1 MTMILPSAWVG
12 YRQRAAR
19 PKALAR
25 ALELRVSVTGLAL
38 LFVAA
43 VVGIAGTIGPDA
55 RWLGAL
61 GRTIAHDGIPRGVPF
76 AAAPSASWPN
86 VPALAELVFSGL
98 EGALGDRGLLLAQ
111 LVAVT
116 FGLVVLSRDARSAG
130 AGETGVAAAL
140 VVLVPAA
147 LLALVGIKAQLF
159 SLALFPLLAALLR
172 SEACRPSRRVWLL
185 VPLLALWSNLH
196 GAVLLG
202 LAVALV
208 CLGLHRLRRHPLESV
223 LVGAAALLA
232 LCATPALERTPRY
245 YLGVAG
251 SEAAKRGYGL
261 WAPLSPSSGF
271 DLLLVAGAILL
282 AVAFVRA
289 RPPAWELGA
298 AVLLAGLTVHTA
310 RNGVW
315 LLLFLAPRA
324 ATAVPARGRPRPA
337 VALPVAFLLAGALVA
352 GLVRGPLSI
361 GARDTL
367 IRKAI
372 SEARGSAIL
381 AESAPAE
388 QIVAAGGRV
397 WIANP
402 LDAFRQDDQ
411 RAYID
416 WLQGKPSGDRLLE
429 RARVV
434 VSSADSPSGR
444 RLRGDHRFRL
454 VARSGRYELFVRSPL
469 G

>member
-1 MTMILPSAWVG
+1 MILPSTWGG
-12 YRQRAAR
+12 YRQRASG

-25 ALELRVSVTGLAL
+25 VHELRVSATALAL

-43 VVGIAGTIGPDA
+43 VVGVAGTIGPDA

-61 GRTIAHDGIPRGVPF
+61 GRTIAHHGIPRGVPF
-76 AAAPSASWPN
+76 AAAHSAGWPN
-86 VPALAELVFSGL
+86 VPALGELVFSGL
-98 EGALGDRGLLLAQ
+98 LGAFGDRGLLLAQ
-111 LVAVT
+111 LAAVT
-116 FGLVVLSRDARSAG
+116 FGLVVASRDARSAG
-130 AGETGVAAAL
+130 ASDAGVAASIY
-140 VVLVPAA
+140 VLVAAA

-172 SEACRPSRRVWLL
+172 AETRAPSRRVWLL
-185 VPLLALWSNLH
+185 VPLVALWSNLH

-208 CLGLHRLRRHPLESV
+208 HLGLHRLRRRPLESV
-223 LVGAAALLA
+223 LVGGAAVLA

-261 WAPLSPSSGF
+261 WAPLSPTSGF
-271 DLLLVAGAILL
+271 DLLLAAGAVVL

-289 RPPAWELGA
+289 RPPVWELVA
-298 AVLLAGLTVHTA
+298 AALLAGLTVHTA

-324 ATAVPARGRPRPA
+324 AVAVRARGRPRPA
-337 VALPVAFLLAGALVA
+337 LAGVAALLLAAALVA

-361 GARDTL
+361 GARSTL

-372 SEARGSAIL
+372 AEARGGPIL

-397 WIANP
+397 WISNP
-402 LDAFRQDDQ
+402 LDAFHREDQ
-411 RAYID
+411 SAYID
-416 WLQGKPSGDRLLE
+416 WLQGKPGGDRLLD

-444 RLRGDHRFRL
+444 RLRHERRFRL

>member
-19 PKALAR
+19 PKALTR
-25 ALELRVSVTGLAL
+25 ALELRVSATGLAL

-43 VVGIAGTIGPDA
+43 VVGVAGTIGPDA

-61 GRTIAHDGIPRGVPF
+61 GRTIAHGGIPRGVPF

-98 EGALGDRGLLLAQ
+98 AGALGDRGLLLAQ

-116 FGLVVLSRDARSAG
+116 FGLVVLSRDARSSG
-130 AGETGVAAAL
+130 ARETGVAAAL
-140 VVLVPAA
+140 AVLVPAA

-172 SEACRPSRRVWLL
+172 AEARRPSRRVWLL
-185 VPLLALWSNLH
+185 VPLVALWSNLH

-208 CLGLHRLRRHPLESV
+208 YLGLHRLRRRPLESV
-223 LVGAAALLA
+223 LVGAAAVLA

-271 DLLLVAGAILL
+271 DLLLVAGALVL

-289 RPPAWELGA
+289 RPPAWELVA
-298 AVLLAGLTVHTA
+298 AALLAGLTVHTA

-324 ATAVPARGRPRPA
+324 AVAVPARGRPRAA
-337 VALPVAFLLAGALVA
+337 VAVPVALLLAGALVA

-372 SEARGSAIL
+372 AEARGSAIL

-397 WIANP
+397 WISNP
-402 LDAFRQDDQ
+402 LDAFARRDQ

-416 WLQGKPSGDRLLE
+416 WLEGKPSGDRALGE
-429 RARVV
+429 VRVV
-434 VSSADSPSGR
+434 VSRTDSPSGR
-444 RLRGDHRFRL
+444 RLSRDHRFRI
-454 VARSGRYELFVRSPL
+454 VAAGASYRVFVRR

>member
-1 MTMILPSAWVG
+1 MILPSTWGG
-12 YRQRAAR
+12 YRQRASG

-25 ALELRVSVTGLAL
+25 VHELRVSATALAL

-43 VVGIAGTIGPDA
+43 VVGVMGTIGPDA

-61 GRTIAHDGIPRGVPF
+61 GRMIAHDGIPRGVPF
-76 AAAPSASWPN
+76 AGAPSASWPN

-98 EGALGDRGLLLAQ
+98 LGAFGDRGLLLAQ

-116 FGLVVLSRDARSAG
+116 FGLLVLSRDARSAG
-130 AGETGVAAAL
+130 AGDAAVAASIY
-140 VVLVPAA
+140 VLVPAA

-172 SEACRPSRRVWLL
+172 AETRAPSRRIWLL
-185 VPLLALWSNLH
+185 VPLVALWSNLH

-208 CLGLHRLRRHPLESV
+208 YLGLHRLRRRPLESV
-223 LVGAAALLA
+223 FVGAAATLA

-261 WAPLSPSSGF
+261 WAPLSPTSGF
-271 DLLLVAGAILL
+271 DLLLAAGAVVL
-282 AVAFVRA
+282 AVALTRA
-289 RPPAWELGA
+289 RPPAWELVA
-298 AVLLAGLTVHTA
+298 AALLAGLTVHTA
-310 RNGVW
+310 RNGIW

-324 ATAVPARGRPRPA
+324 AVAVRARGRPGPA
-337 VALPVAFLLAGALVA
+337 VAGVAALLLAGALVA
-352 GLVRGPLSI
+352 GLVRGPLSV
-361 GARDTL
+361 GARAPL
-367 IRKAI
+367 IQAAI
-372 SEARGSAIL
+372 AEARGGPIL

-397 WIANP
+397 WISNP
-402 LDAFRQDDQ
+402 LDAFDRADQ
-411 RAYID
+411 GAYID
-416 WLQGKPSGDRLLE
+416 WLQGKAGGDRLLN

-444 RLRGDHRFRL
+444 RLGRDPRFRIAATGASYR
-454 VARSGRYELFVRSPL
+454 VFVRR